1 MNALWM
7 LVAALLFSLMGACI
21 KLASRQYGIAD
32 LVFYRSLFG
41 VATLYAFV
49 HWRGLSLTTPV
60 ATMHLRRSLSGVAAL
75 ALWFYATSRLPL
87 GTAMTLN
94 YTSPLFLA
102 LFVVGFALKARHAVD
117 WRLVG
122 TILIG
127 FIGVVF
133 VLQPSFS
140 QDEGGVALAGLASGV
155 LSAAAYWNIRQL
167 GRVGEPEWR
176 TVFYF
181 SLAGTVLGLAA
192 SLLTGFTAHD
202 ATGVGLLVAIGSTA
216 TLAQL
221 AMTRAYARGHTLGI
235 SNLQYSAVV
244 FATLIGVVVF
254 GDRIA
259 TAGWIGI
266 AIIIASGIAS
276 TALAAHRR
284 PAQPASETTEVEP
297 AAEK

>member
-1 MNALWM
+1 MNGLWM
-7 LVAALLFSLMGACI
+7 LAAALLFSLMGACI
-21 KLASRQYGIAD
+21 KLASRQYGIAE

-41 VATLYAFV
+41 AVSLYAFV
-49 HWRGLSLTTPV
+49 QWRGLSLSTPV
-60 ATMHLRRSLSGVAAL
+60 AQMHLHRSVWGVAAL

-102 LFVVGFALKARHAVD
+102 AIVVGVSLKSRHEVD
-117 WRLVG
+117 WKLAV
-122 TILIG
+122 TIVVG

-133 VLQPSFS
+133 ALQPSFS
-140 QDEGGVALAGLASGV
+140 QDEGSVALAGLASGV
-155 LSAAAYWNIRQL
+155 LSAAAYWNVRQL

-181 SLAGTVLGLAA
+181 SLTGTVLGLAA
-192 SLLTGFTAHD
+192 ALLSGFSAHD
-202 ATGVGLLVAIGSTA
+202 ARGLWLLLAIGTTA

-244 FATLIGVVVF
+244 FATIIGIVIF
-254 GDRIA
+254 GDRIEA
-259 TAGWIGI
+259 IGWIGI

-276 TALAAHRR
+276 TALAAQKR
-284 PAQPASETTEVEP
+284 PPQRAAETTEVEP
-297 AAEK
+297 TAEK